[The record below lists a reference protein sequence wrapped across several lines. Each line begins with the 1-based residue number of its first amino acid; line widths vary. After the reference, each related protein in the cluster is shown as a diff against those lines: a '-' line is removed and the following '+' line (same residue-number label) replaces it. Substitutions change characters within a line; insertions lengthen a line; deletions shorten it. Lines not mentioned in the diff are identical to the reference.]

1 MRNFFPQLCR
11 PCVLL
16 KFLSGK
22 FANSYLD
29 IAYIK
34 MDANNYRHITKM
46 KIAIFLHVLLVGAFR
61 FPSLNHPKSYQKPN
75 PNIEPFLVRK
85 EQTNATKIM
94 KRSPLR
100 VNRKTPKP
108 QNQNLHPR
116 RRKQLNAITAYFS

>member
-1 MRNFFPQLCR
+1 
-11 PCVLL
+11 
-16 KFLSGK
+16 
-22 FANSYLD
+22 
-29 IAYIK
+29 

-46 KIAIFLHVLLVGAFR
+46 KIAMKTIFLHVLLVGAFR
-61 FPSLNHPKSYQKPN
+61 FPSVNQSKPN

-85 EQTNATKIM
+85 EQTNAATKIM

-100 VNRKTPKP
+100 VNQKTPKP